1 MKKLSIIIPCYN
13 EIKTIEKVI
22 EKVKNSKISNQEII
36 VVDDNSVDGTRELL
50 QKKDKNFVDKAV
62 YHETNLGK
70 GAAVKTGIKYVTGDI
85 IIIQDADLEYDPAEY
100 QKLIKPIIENKADV
114 VYGSRF
120 SGGEQRRVIY
130 FWNKVGN
137 IFLTLLSNLFTGLN
151 LTDME
156 TGFKCFKKSVI
167 ENIEI
172 QERGFGFEP
181 EITAKLSRK
190 QCRFYEV
197 GISYNGRTYKEGK
210 KITAIDGIKAIY
222 HIFKY
227 NIF

>member
-13 EIKTIEKVI
+13 EIKTIEKII

-85 IIIQDADLEYDPAEY
+85 IIIQDADLEYNPEEY

-130 FWNKVGN
+130 FWNKIAN
-137 IFLTLLSNLFTGLN
+137 ILLTLLSNLFTGLN

-156 TGFKCFKKSVI
+156 TGFKCFKKSAI

-172 QERGFGFEP
+172 QEKGFGFEP
-181 EITAKLSRK
+181 EITAKLSK
-190 QCRFYEV
+190 KKCRFYEV

-210 KITAIDGIKAIY
+210 KIRAIDGIKAIY
-222 HIFKY
+222 HILKY

>member
-13 EIKTIEKVI
+13 EIKTIEKII

-85 IIIQDADLEYDPAEY
+85 IIIQDADLEYNPEEY
-100 QKLIKPIIENKADV
+100 QKLTKPIIENNADV

-130 FWNKVGN
+130 RIRRDILGDND
-137 IFLTLLSNLFTGLN
+137 NL
-151 LTDME
+151 
-156 TGFKCFKKSVI
+156 GFIC
-167 ENIEI
+167 
-172 QERGFGFEP
+172 
-181 EITAKLSRK
+181 
-190 QCRFYEV
+190 
-197 GISYNGRTYKEGK
+197 KE
-210 KITAIDGIKAIY
+210 Y
-222 HIFKY
+222 
-227 NIF
+227 